1 MEMPHQVLRWRGARP
16 GLGSC
21 APPRVSWPPGNPIGP
36 PIQLLRAG
44 TWGSPQSS
52 DLDNRVLTVTTS
64 GATLRS
70 ECSSGVIEAVIV
82 LDSAGHFDALGTYQM
97 QAGPCCGQPRP
108 ARYAGVAA
116 GDLLTLTIL
125 VEAGQTLGPFKLTFG
140 QVPRIG
146 SCPIV

>member
-1 MEMPHQVLRWRGARP
+1 MVRTERIVSSAISSIISQF
-16 GLGSC
+16 
-21 APPRVSWPPGNPIGP
+21 RVDPSTS
-36 PIQLLRAG
+36 
-44 TWGSPQSS
+44 TWGSPPSS

-82 LDSAGHFDALGTYQM
+82 LDSAGHFDARGTYQM

-108 ARYAGVAA
+108 ARYTGVAA

-125 VEAGQTLGPFKLTFG
+125 VEAGQTLGPFTLAFG
-140 QVPRIG
+140 QMPRIG